1 MCVCP
6 LLLWVWVWSR
16 GKEFQGLGKKTPV
29 VRMCVCVC
37 TCDCKA
43 DLFVMTRG
51 LNRGQHPSASLNTAR
66 KLLLPDTR
74 ARQTTNYCTCHSIP
88 SSLLHSSHHLLPP
101 FCPTSPQ
108 TCKQKHTRNQWQH
121 IHNSRNCFLQIP
133 AVTFMAVLFLF
144 LLPSIPIG
152 THTPTDRPTD
162 HLNENMSVIKMEEIE
177 SVSGNRWLYKTKK
190 SLQPSAA
197 SLTIGLKEK

>member
-43 DLFVMTRG
+43 DLLVMTRG

-152 THTPTDRPTD
+152 THTHTDRPTD
-162 HLNENMSVIKMEEIE
+162 
-177 SVSGNRWLYKTKK
+177 
-190 SLQPSAA
+190 QPTTWMKICPS
-197 SLTIGLKEK
+197 